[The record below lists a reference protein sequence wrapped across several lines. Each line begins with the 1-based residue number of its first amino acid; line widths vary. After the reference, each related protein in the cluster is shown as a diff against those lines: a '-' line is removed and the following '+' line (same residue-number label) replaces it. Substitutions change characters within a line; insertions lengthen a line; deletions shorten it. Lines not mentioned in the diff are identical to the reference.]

1 MLKNKED
8 WFFFAAQLAPKSFWS
23 NTVSCDV
30 KKLISIPLMLNLPTK
45 IMDLLL
51 SSKFLKE

>member
-23 NTVSCDV
+23 NTVSCYV
-30 KKLISIPLMLNLPTK
+30 KKLISIPLVFNLPSK
-45 IMDLLL
+45 VMNFLL